1 MSLPV
6 LESNIVEQYY
16 NMLSQASSG
25 LFQVDIGKIKTDIA
39 LVANDKSVDYYLFCE
54 EVGYVTQFETR
65 EEIVDYMIKTNYSNV
80 MFWGLIDQNVK
91 NTLKEWC

>member
-1 MSLPV
+1 MIPLI
-6 LESNIVEQYY
+6 ESNIVEQYY

-25 LFQVDIGKIKTDIA
+25 RVSVCQNKLRTDIA
-39 LVANDKSVDYYLFCE
+39 LVANDKNVDYYLFCE

-80 MFWGLIDQNVK
+80 MFWGFVDQNVK
-91 NTLKEWC
+91 NILKEWF

>member
-6 LESNIVEQYY
+6 IESNIVEQYY

-25 LFQVDIGKIKTDIA
+25 LVQVDIEKIKTDIV
-39 LVANDKSVDYYLFCE
+39 LIANDKNVDYYLFCE

-80 MFWGLIDQNVK
+80 MFWGIVDQNVK
-91 NTLKEWC
+91 NTLKGWV